1 VSPSS
6 FHASLEHGEAVL
18 RFPFDERLRQLLR
31 ALPGRRWDPAER
43 AWCVPLDPE
52 RAEAVSRLL
61 GGLAVEPEITE
72 PLARALERQ
81 RRRRRHDECVLDLA
95 RPDENWWLSFATD
108 TTSEIPELLLEHP
121 GGYRVPAIGR
131 GLIPLDRHA
140 AQLVEELPAAPA
152 RLRLSDDAAHAL
164 TEIKNGASANG
175 TATGDRTA
183 ADGTTNSAANG
194 TARSTARSAGGWA
207 TNEVELRRDRRGEQW
222 IVIDAVHAPLARVLA
237 GRAGLRALDGPEAA
251 FALAAVEYDAEAL
264 EELIDELEVA
274 RIDPRVQS
282 WIARAT
288 TWTGTIEVEGPAE
301 QPMFLLLGNVN
312 RLPRELREQAV
323 SAPGGAT
330 VPMTLETWRLMEG
343 RLRGWISPGAKRC
356 IAALREGRPAPPAV
370 LEVSA
375 LHEDPTFVL
384 APGHDPAQ
392 LDAFTALAGAA
403 PGRSE
408 HGGRGH
414 ALGAPGEHA
423 GMPAIRADPFCVPEL
438 DEFLARHEPWIAPEA
453 LALLQ
458 EVREEHAQAAGL
470 VELSAAT
477 EAPLDGKVA
486 PTLGGELKPFQR
498 AGVRYLLKQRR
509 AFLADEQG
517 LGKTIEALATLEA
530 DGAYPAIVVCPA
542 SLKLNWLRE
551 LSLWLPHRSAQALA
565 GTRGDAPVA
574 QADVTVVNY
583 EIVAARLSTLSA
595 IAPRALVLDES
606 HYCKNAAAKRTQ
618 AVQQLSTAVPRD
630 GLVLALTGTPV
641 MNRPPEL
648 ISQLR
653 ILGRLADFGSGAQFG
668 KRFRGADAHLRL
680 HWHLRARCFARRLKA
695 DVLPQL
701 PAKTRAVVP
710 IELDNEPEYRLAE
723 SDLIAWLQ
731 SQPLDLHELDAKVAA
746 ALRAE
751 RLVRLNALKLLAA
764 RGKLHAALAWI
775 HDFLSSGERL
785 VVFAHHREIQRA
797 LLERFPGALHILG
810 ADSAI
815 ARDAALQAFQEPDT
829 IGLSSAAHHG
839 GRGVRGVASAAADGR
854 AVPQASTS
862 NQLIVCSI
870 EVAGHGITLTRASN
884 VAFLELDWTPAKHDQ
899 AEDRCHRFGQQDTV
913 NASYL
918 LAAGTV
924 DETIATLL
932 ERKRAVIGA
941 VTDGLE
947 EDEEGV
953 VDALVRE
960 LRGEPYRRLRAVA

>member
-61 GGLAVEPEITE
+61 GGLAVEPEISD

-108 TTSEIPELLLEHP
+108 TTCELPELLLEHP
-121 GGYRVPAIGR
+121 GGYRLPAIAR

-140 AQLVEELPAAPA
+140 ARLVEELPAAPA

-164 TEIKNGASANG
+164 TEIQNGAPENAS
-175 TATGDRTA
+175 RA
-183 ADGTTNSAANG
+183 ADGT
-194 TARSTARSAGGWA
+194 ARDTSRA

-237 GRAGLRALDGPEAA
+237 GRAGLRALGGPEAT
-251 FALAAVEYDAEAL
+251 FALATVEHDAEAIG
-264 EELIDELEVA
+264 ELIAELDLA

-288 TWTGTIEVEGPAE
+288 TWTGTIEVEGPRE
-301 QPMFLLLGNVN
+301 QPVFLLLGNVN
-312 RLPRELREQAV
+312 RLPKELREQAV

-330 VPMTLETWRLMEG
+330 VPMTLEIWRLMEG
-343 RLRGWISPGAKRC
+343 RLRGWVSPGAKRC

-392 LDAFTALAGAA
+392 LDAFAALAGAA
-403 PGRSE
+403 PGRSGN
-408 HGGRGH
+408 GGRGY
-414 ALGAPGEHA
+414 GPGTPGEHA
-423 GMPAIRADPFCVPEL
+423 AMPAIRADPFCVPDL
-438 DEFLARHEPWIAPEA
+438 DEFLSKHGTWIAPEA
-453 LALLQ
+453 LTLLQ

-477 EAPLDGKVA
+477 AAPLDGKVA

-551 LSLWLPHRSAQALA
+551 LSLWLPHRSAQALT
-565 GTRGDAPVA
+565 GTRGDGPV
-574 QADVTVVNY
+574 QPADVTVVNY
-583 EIVAARLSTLSA
+583 DIVAARLGALSA

-618 AVQQLSTAVPRD
+618 AVQQLSTSVPRD

-710 IELDNEPEYRLAE
+710 IELDNEAEYRLAE
-723 SDLIAWLQ
+723 NDLIAWLQ
-731 SQPLDLHELDAKVAA
+731 SQPFDLHELDAKVAA

-764 RGKLHAALAWI
+764 RGKLNAALAWI

-797 LLERFPGALHILG
+797 LIERFPQALHILG
-810 ADSAI
+810 QDSPA
-815 ARDAALQAFQEPDT
+815 ARDAALRAFQGPDT
-829 IGLSSAAHHG
+829 IGSPTATSRSRGIKTVAHDDTATGHTATG
-839 GRGVRGVASAAADGR
+839 HTV
-854 AVPQASTS
+854 S

-899 AEDRCHRFGQQDTV
+899 AEDRCHRFGQEDTV

-947 EDEEGV
+947 ENEEGV

>member
-1 VSPSS
+1 MSPSS

-18 RFPFDERLRQLLR
+18 RFPFDERMRQLLR

-52 RAEAVSRLL
+52 RAEAISRLL
-61 GGLAVEPEITE
+61 GNLAVEPEITDG
-72 PLARALERQ
+72 LARALERQ

-108 TTSEIPELLLEHP
+108 TTSELPELLLEHP
-121 GGYRVPAIGR
+121 GGYRLPAIGR

-164 TEIKNGASANG
+164 TEIKNGASAGGSGRAVG
-175 TATGDRTA
+175 T
-183 ADGTTNSAANG
+183 ADGTADDKANG
-194 TARSTARSAGGWA
+194 TAHGTGSGTANGAARATGWA

-222 IVIDAVHAPLARVLA
+222 IVVDAVHAPLARVLA
-237 GRAGLRALDGPEAA
+237 GRAGLRALDAPEAT
-251 FALAAVEYDAEAL
+251 FALAAVEYDAEAIK
-264 EELIDELEVA
+264 ELIDELEVA

-282 WIARAT
+282 WVARAT
-288 TWTGTIEVEGPAE
+288 TWTGTIEVEGPGE
-301 QPMFLLLGNVN
+301 QPVFLLLGNTN
-312 RLPRELREQAV
+312 RLPKELREQAV

-330 VPMTLETWRLMEG
+330 VAMTLENWRLMEG
-343 RLRGWISPGAKRC
+343 RLRGWTSPGAKRC

-375 LHEDPTFVL
+375 LHEDATFVL
-384 APGHDPAQ
+384 APGHDATQ
-392 LDAFTALAGAA
+392 LDAFAALAGAA
-403 PGRSE
+403 PGRSGN
-408 HGGRGH
+408 GGRGY
-414 ALGAPGEHA
+414 APGTPGEHA
-423 GMPAIRADPFCVPEL
+423 AMPAIRADPFCVPEL
-438 DEFLARHEPWIAPEA
+438 DEFLARHETWIAPEA
-453 LALLQ
+453 LSLLQ
-458 EVREEHAQAAGL
+458 EVREEHAHAAGL

-477 EAPLDGKVA
+477 EAPLDDKVA

-498 AGVRYLLKQRR
+498 AGVRYLLQQRR

-565 GTRGDAPVA
+565 GTRGDAPV
-574 QADVTVVNY
+574 QPADVTVVNY
-583 EIVAARLSTLSA
+583 DIVAARLSALSA

-723 SDLIAWLQ
+723 RDLVAWLQ
-731 SQPLDLHELDAKVAA
+731 SQPLDLHELDARVAA

-797 LLERFPGALHILG
+797 LLERFPHAQHILG
-810 ADSAI
+810 ADSPA
-815 ARDAALQAFQEPDT
+815 ARDGALQAFQAPD
-829 IGLSSAAHHG
+829 
-839 GRGVRGVASAAADGR
+839 DG
-854 AVPQASTS
+854 AN

-899 AEDRCHRFGQQDTV
+899 AEDRCHRIGQEDTV

-947 EDEEGV
+947 QDEEGV
-953 VDALVRE
+953 VDALIRE

>member
-1 VSPSS
+1 VFVSPSS

-61 GGLAVEPEITE
+61 GGLAVEPEISE

-108 TTSEIPELLLEHP
+108 TTCELPELLLEHP
-121 GGYRVPAIGR
+121 GGYRLPAIGR
-131 GLIPLDRHA
+131 GLIPLDSRA
-140 AQLVEELPAAPA
+140 AQIVEELPAAPA

-175 TATGDRTA
+175 SGE
-183 ADGTTNSAANG
+183 GGEKANG
-194 TARSTARSAGGWA
+194 TARGASRA

-237 GRAGLRALDGPEAA
+237 GRAGLRALDGPEAM
-251 FALAAVEYDAEAL
+251 FALATVEYDAEAIG
-264 EELIDELEVA
+264 ELVAELEVA

-288 TWTGTIEVEGPAE
+288 TWTGTIEVEGPRE
-301 QPMFLLLGNVN
+301 QPVFLLLGNVN
-312 RLPRELREQAV
+312 RLPKELREQAV

-343 RLRGWISPGAKRC
+343 RLRGWVSPGAKRC

-392 LDAFTALAGAA
+392 LEAFTALAGAA

-414 ALGAPGEHA
+414 SLGAPGEHA

-438 DEFLARHEPWIAPEA
+438 DEFLAKHETWIAPEA

-477 EAPLDGKVA
+477 EAPLDDKVA
-486 PTLGGELKPFQR
+486 ATLGGELKPFQR
-498 AGVRYLLKQRR
+498 AGVRYLLQQRR

-530 DGAYPAIVVCPA
+530 DNAYPAIVVCPA

-551 LSLWLPHRSAQALA
+551 LSLWLPHRSAQALT

-583 EIVAARLSTLSA
+583 DIVAARLSTLSA

-618 AVQQLSTAVPRD
+618 AVQQLSTTVPRD

-723 SDLIAWLQ
+723 KDLIAWLQ
-731 SQPLDLHELDAKVAA
+731 SQPLDLHELDARVAA

-764 RGKLHAALAWI
+764 RGKQQAALAWI

-797 LLERFPGALHILG
+797 LLERFPHALHILG
-810 ADSAI
+810 QDSPV
-815 ARDAALQAFQEPDT
+815 ARDAALQAFQAPDD
-829 IGLSSAAHHG
+829 G
-839 GRGVRGVASAAADGR
+839 GR
-854 AVPQASTS
+854 

-870 EVAGHGITLTRASN
+870 EVAGHGITLTQASN

-899 AEDRCHRFGQQDTV
+899 AEDRCHRFGQEDTV

-947 EDEEGV
+947 QDEEGV

-960 LRGEPYRRLRAVA
+960 LRGTPFRRLRAVA

>member
-6 FHASLEHGEAVL
+6 FQASLEHGEAVL
-18 RFPFDERLRQLLR
+18 QFPFDERLRQLLR

-61 GGLAVEPEITE
+61 GGLAVEPEISE

-81 RRRRRHDECVLDLA
+81 RRRRRHDECLLELA

-108 TTSEIPELLLEHP
+108 TTSELPELLLEHP
-121 GGYRVPAIGR
+121 GAYRLPAIAR

-140 AQLVEELPAAPA
+140 AQLVEELPTGPT
-152 RLRLSDDAAHAL
+152 RLRMSDDAAHAL
-164 TEIKNGASANG
+164 TEIKNGASAGGAAIGDG
-175 TATGDRTA
+175 TGSPT
-183 ADGTTNSAANG
+183 ADGTANG
-194 TARSTARSAGGWA
+194 TAHGAANGRAQATGWA

-237 GRAGLRALDGPEAA
+237 GREGLRALDGPDAT
-251 FALAAVEYDAEAL
+251 FALAAVEYDAEAIK
-264 EELIDELEVA
+264 ELIDELEVA

-288 TWTGTIEVEGPAE
+288 TWTGTIEVEGSQE
-301 QPMFLLLGNVN
+301 QPVFLLLGNVN
-312 RLPRELREQAV
+312 RLPKELREQAV

-330 VPMTLETWRLMEG
+330 VAMTLETWRLMEG

-392 LDAFTALAGAA
+392 LDAFAALAGAA
-403 PGRSE
+403 PGRSGN
-408 HGGRGH
+408 GGRGY
-414 ALGAPGEHA
+414 APGTPGEHA
-423 GMPAIRADPFCVPEL
+423 AMPAIRADPFCVPEL
-438 DEFLARHEPWIAPEA
+438 DEFLAGHETWIAPDA
-453 LALLQ
+453 LTLLQ

-477 EAPLDGKVA
+477 EAPLDDLVA

-498 AGVRYLLKQRR
+498 AGVRYLLRQRR

-551 LSLWLPHRSAQALA
+551 LSLWLPHRSAQALS
-565 GTRGDAPVA
+565 GTRGGPAVA

-583 EIVAARLSTLSA
+583 DIVAARLSTLSA

-618 AVQQLSTAVPRD
+618 AVQQLSTAVPRE

-723 SDLIAWLQ
+723 KDLIAWLQ
-731 SQPLDLHELDAKVAA
+731 SQPYDLHELDARVAA

-764 RGKLHAALAWI
+764 RGKLNAALAWI

-810 ADSAI
+810 ADSPV
-815 ARDAALQAFQEPDT
+815 ARDAALRAFQEPDT
-829 IGLSSAAHHG
+829 TAGPTTASRDRGIKAVAQGEKATGHAA
-839 GRGVRGVASAAADGR
+839 
-854 AVPQASTS
+854 S
-862 NQLIVCSI
+862 NQLIICSI
-870 EVAGHGITLTRASN
+870 EVAGHGITLTQASN

-899 AEDRCHRFGQQDTV
+899 AEDRCHRIGQEDTV

-947 EDEEGV
+947 ENEEGV